1 MSKHYALS
9 TIKHGGRLYFR
20 GDELPGL
27 TADQVAALGLAVSP
41 EPPKETGEEPVAE
54 AAPPVPVPTPE
65 PDTTDD
71 PDGVAISD
79 PDTGEEEPVAAPPKK
94 SRGRKL

>member
-27 TADQVAALGLAVSP
+27 TADQVSALGLALSP
-41 EPPKETGEEPVAE
+41 EPPKEKGEEPVAE
-54 AAPPVPVPTPE
+54 PIAHVPVPAPE
-65 PDTTDD
+65 PDATDD
-71 PDGVAISD
+71 PDGVTIAD
-79 PDTGEEEPVAAPPKK
+79 PDTGEEEEPAAEASKK
-94 SRGRKL
+94 GKGKR